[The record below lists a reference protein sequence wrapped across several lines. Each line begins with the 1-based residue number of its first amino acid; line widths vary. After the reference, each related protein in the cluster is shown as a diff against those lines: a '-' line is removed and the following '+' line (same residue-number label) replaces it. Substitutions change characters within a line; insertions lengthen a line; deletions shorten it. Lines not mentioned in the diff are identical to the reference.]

1 MFLSITTTQHPATNL
16 GYLLH
21 KHPDKVQTFSTT
33 GGKAHVFFPEASDER
48 CTAVLLLDIDPV
60 ELVRSLKVP
69 GESRMLQHY
78 VNDRPYVASSFTSS
92 AISNVYSSA
101 LNGRCEDKPEWIG
114 IPLALEAKIPVL
126 KVKGG
131 MGLLERIF
139 QPLGYTLQAE
149 RLPLDEQFPEW
160 GESSYFSITLQHNI
174 SLQELLQHLY
184 VLLPVFDYERHYYIS
199 SNDIEILL
207 KKGESWLKG
216 HPEREFIVRRYL
228 NHSSLI
234 KMALA
239 RFIEED
245 GNESTE
251 FEPEPI
257 NLAVEEERLTLHQQR
272 LNAALEVLKT
282 SGAKSVLDLGCG
294 EGRLLKMLL
303 REGQF
308 TRILG
313 ADVSFQVLQV
323 ATRRLYLKDMTP
335 KQKERIELIQSALT
349 YRDRRMVGFD
359 AAALI
364 EVIEHLDLER
374 LPALERAVF
383 EFARPTTVV
392 VTTPNREYNA
402 HYAMPEDK
410 FRHGDHRFEWTRQEF
425 AEWVQKVGEQ
435 FGYTASIE
443 GIGEE
448 DPNWGAASQ
457 MAVFQRSV
465 D

>member
-21 KHPDKVQTFSTT
+21 KHPDKVQTFSTA
-33 GGKAHVFFPEASDER
+33 GGKAHVFFPEATDER

-60 ELVRSLKVP
+60 ELVRNLKVP

-92 AISNVYSSA
+92 AISSVYASA
-101 LNGRCEDKPEWIG
+101 LNGRCEDKPEWLG
-114 IPLALEAKIPVL
+114 IPLALEAKIPAL

-160 GESSYFSITLQHNI
+160 GESSYFSIILQHNI
-174 SLQELLQHLY
+174 SLQQLLQHLY
-184 VLLPVFDYERHYYIS
+184 VLLPVFDSERHFYIS
-199 SNDIEILL
+199 SNDIEVLL
-207 KKGESWLKG
+207 KKGETWLKD
-216 HPEREFIVRRYL
+216 HPERDFIVRRYL
-228 NHSSLI
+228 NNISLA

-239 RFIEED
+239 RFIDDE
-245 GNESTE
+245 GNEATGVE
-251 FEPEPI
+251 AEPI
-257 NLAVEEERLTLHQQR
+257 NLEVEEERLTLHQQR

-313 ADVSFQVLQV
+313 ADVSFHILQV

-383 EFARPTTVV
+383 EFARPATVV

-425 AEWVQKVGEQ
+425 AEWVQKLSEQ
-435 FGYTASIE
+435 FGYTATIE

-448 DPNWGAASQ
+448 DPNLGAASQ
-457 MAVFQRSV
+457 MAVFKRSV
-465 D
+465 E

>member
-21 KHPDKVQTFSTT
+21 KHPDKVQTFSTA

-69 GESRMLQHY
+69 GESRSLQHY

-101 LNGRCEDKPEWIG
+101 LNGRCEDKPEWLN

-131 MGLLERIF
+131 QGLLERIF
-139 QPLGYTLQAE
+139 QPLGYALKAE

-160 GESSYFSITLQHNI
+160 GESNYFALTLTHNI
-174 SLQELLQHLY
+174 PLQTLLQHLY
-184 VLLPVFDYERHYYIS
+184 VLLPVFDAERHFYVAS
-199 SNDIEILL
+199 GDIEILL
-207 KKGESWLKG
+207 KKGETWLKD
-216 HPEREFIVRRYL
+216 HPEREFIIRRYL
-228 NHSSLI
+228 NNNASLS
-234 KMALA
+234 KLA
-239 RFIEED
+239 MRRFLEEEEPAVSEPDLTIEE
-245 GNESTE
+245 
-251 FEPEPI
+251 
-257 NLAVEEERLTLHQQR
+257 VQEERINLHQQR
-272 LNAALEVLKT
+272 LNAAFDVLKA
-282 SGAKSVLDLGCG
+282 SGAKTVLDLGCG

-308 TRILG
+308 TRIVG
-313 ADVSFQVLQV
+313 VDVSFYSLQV
-323 ATRRLYLKDMTP
+323 ATRRLYLKEMTP
-335 KQKERIELIQSALT
+335 KQKERIELLQSALT
-349 YRDRRMVGFD
+349 YRDRRLAGFD

-383 EFARPTTVV
+383 EFARPKTVV
-392 VTTPNREYNA
+392 ITTPNREYNA
-402 HYAMPEDK
+402 NYAMPEDK
-410 FRHGDHRFEWTRQEF
+410 LRHRDHRFEWTRDEF
-425 AEWVQKVGEQ
+425 AEWVNQVSEK

-443 GIGEE
+443 GVGEE
-448 DPNWGAASQ
+448 DPAFGAASQ
-457 MAVFQRSV
+457 MAVFRRSV

>member
-21 KHPDKVQTFSTT
+21 KHPDKVQTFSTA
-33 GGKAHVFFPEASDER
+33 GGQAHVFFPEANDER
-48 CTAVLLLDIDPV
+48 CTAILLLDIDPV
-60 ELVRSLKVP
+60 ELVRTLKVP
-69 GESRMLQHY
+69 GQSRVLQHY

-101 LNGRCEDKPEWIG
+101 LNGRCNDRPEWVDLPI
-114 IPLALEAKIPVL
+114 ALEVQIPAL

-131 MGLLERIF
+131 LGLLERIF
-139 QPLGYTLQAE
+139 HPLGYTLQAE

-160 GESSYFSITLQHNI
+160 GESSYFTITLQHQVP
-174 SLQELLQHLY
+174 LQHLLQHLY

-199 SNDIEILL
+199 SNDVEVLL
-207 KKGESWLKG
+207 KKGESWLKD
-216 HPEREFIVRRYL
+216 HPEREYIIRRYL
-228 NHSSLI
+228 NNTNLS

-239 RFIEED
+239 RFNEDEDTELEEV
-245 GNESTE
+245 
-251 FEPEPI
+251 EPAPGAE
-257 NLAVEEERLTLHQQR
+257 EEERINLHQLR
-272 LNAALEVLKT
+272 LNAALEVLKA
-282 SGAKSVLDLGCG
+282 SEAKTVLDLGCG

-308 TRILG
+308 TRIVG
-313 ADVSFQVLQV
+313 ADVSFQTLQV
-323 ATRRLYLKDMTP
+323 ASRRLYLKEMTP
-335 KQKERIELIQSALT
+335 KQKERIELVQSALT
-349 YRDRRMVGFD
+349 YRDRRFVGFD

-383 EFARPTTVV
+383 EFARPKTVV

-402 HYAMPEDK
+402 HYNMAEDK
-410 FRHGDHRFEWTRQEF
+410 LRHRDHRFEWTRQEF
-425 AEWVQKVGEQ
+425 TTWVNAVAEK
-435 FGYTASIE
+435 FGYTANIE
-443 GIGEE
+443 GVGEG

-457 MAVFQRSV
+457 MAVFRRSV

>member
-21 KHPDKVQTFSTT
+21 KHPDKVQTFSTA

-69 GESRMLQHY
+69 GESRSLQHY

-101 LNGRCEDKPEWIG
+101 LNGRCEDKPEWLN

-131 MGLLERIF
+131 QGLLERIF
-139 QPLGYTLQAE
+139 QPLGYTLKAE

-160 GESSYFSITLQHNI
+160 GESNYFALTLTHNI
-174 SLQELLQHLY
+174 PLQTLLQHLY
-184 VLLPVFDYERHYYIS
+184 VLLPVFDAERHFYVAS
-199 SNDIEILL
+199 GDIEILL
-207 KKGESWLKG
+207 KKGETWLKD
-216 HPEREFIVRRYL
+216 HPEREFIIRRYL
-228 NHSSLI
+228 NNNASLS
-234 KMALA
+234 KLA
-239 RFIEED
+239 MRRFLEEEEPAVSEPDLTIEEV
-245 GNESTE
+245 
-251 FEPEPI
+251 
-257 NLAVEEERLTLHQQR
+257 LEERINLHQQR
-272 LNAALEVLKT
+272 LNAAFEVLKA

-308 TRILG
+308 TRIVG
-313 ADVSFQVLQV
+313 VDVSFYSLQV
-323 ATRRLYLKDMTP
+323 ATRRLYLKEMTP
-335 KQKERIELIQSALT
+335 KQKERIELLQSALT
-349 YRDRRMVGFD
+349 YRDRRLVGFD

-383 EFARPTTVV
+383 EFARPKTVV
-392 VTTPNREYNA
+392 ITTPNREYNA
-402 HYAMPEDK
+402 NYAMPEDK
-410 FRHGDHRFEWTRQEF
+410 LRHRDHRFEWTRHEF
-425 AEWVQKVGEQ
+425 AEWVNQVSEK

-443 GIGEE
+443 GVGEE
-448 DPNWGAASQ
+448 DPAFGAASQ
-457 MAVFQRSV
+457 MAVFRRGV

>member
-21 KHPDKVQTFSTT
+21 KHPDKVQTFSTA
-33 GGKAHVFFPEASDER
+33 GGKAHVFFPEASDDR
-48 CTAVLLLDIDPV
+48 CTAILLLDIDPV
-60 ELVRSLKVP
+60 ELVRTLKVP
-69 GESRMLQHY
+69 GQSRVLQHY

-101 LNGRCEDKPEWIG
+101 LNGRCSDRPEWVDLPI
-114 IPLALEAKIPVL
+114 ALEAQIPAL

-131 MGLLERIF
+131 LGLLERIF
-139 QPLGYTLQAE
+139 HPLGYTLRAE

-160 GESSYFSITLQHNI
+160 GESSYFSITLQHQI
-174 SLQELLQHLY
+174 PLQHLLQHLY

-199 SNDIEILL
+199 SNDIEVLL
-207 KKGESWLKG
+207 KKGETWLKD
-216 HPEREFIVRRYL
+216 HPEREYIVRRYL
-228 NHSSLI
+228 NNAHLS

-239 RFIEED
+239 RFNEDEDTELEEIE
-245 GNESTE
+245 
-251 FEPEPI
+251 PVP
-257 NLAVEEERLTLHQQR
+257 AAEEERINLHQLR
-272 LNAALEVLKT
+272 LNAALEVLKA
-282 SGAKSVLDLGCG
+282 SEAKTVLDLGCG

-308 TRILG
+308 TRIVG
-313 ADVSFQVLQV
+313 ADVSFQTLQV
-323 ATRRLYLKDMTP
+323 AARRLYLKEMTP
-335 KQKERIELIQSALT
+335 KQKERIELLQSALT
-349 YRDRRMVGFD
+349 YRDRRFVGFD
-359 AAALI
+359 AGALI

-383 EFARPTTVV
+383 EFARPKTVV

-402 HYAMPEDK
+402 HYNMAEDK
-410 FRHGDHRFEWTRQEF
+410 LRHRDHRFEWTRQEF
-425 AEWVQKVGEQ
+425 ATWVNGVAEK
-435 FGYTASIE
+435 FGYIARIE
-443 GIGEE
+443 GVGEE

-465 D
+465 E

>member
-21 KHPDKVQTFSTT
+21 KHPDKVQTFSTA
-33 GGKAHVFFPEASDER
+33 GGKAHVFFPEANDER
-48 CTAVLLLDIDPV
+48 CTAILLLDIDPV
-60 ELVRSLKVP
+60 ELVRTLKVP
-69 GESRMLQHY
+69 GQSRVLQHY

-101 LNGRCEDKPEWIG
+101 LNGRCSDRPEWVDLPI
-114 IPLALEAKIPVL
+114 ALEAQIPAL

-131 MGLLERIF
+131 LGLLERIF
-139 QPLGYTLQAE
+139 HPLGYTLHAE

-160 GESSYFSITLQHNI
+160 GESSYFSITLQHQI
-174 SLQELLQHLY
+174 PLQNLLQHLY

-199 SNDIEILL
+199 SNDIEVLL
-207 KKGESWLKG
+207 KKGETWLKD

-228 NHSSLI
+228 NNAYLS

-239 RFIEED
+239 RFNEDEDTELEEV
-245 GNESTE
+245 
-251 FEPEPI
+251 EPVP
-257 NLAVEEERLTLHQQR
+257 AAEEERINLHQLR

-282 SGAKSVLDLGCG
+282 SEAKTVLDLGCG

-308 TRILG
+308 TRIVG
-313 ADVSFQVLQV
+313 ADVSFQTLQV
-323 ATRRLYLKDMTP
+323 AARRLYLKEMTP
-335 KQKERIELIQSALT
+335 KQKERIELVQSALT
-349 YRDRRMVGFD
+349 YRDRRFVGFD

-383 EFARPTTVV
+383 EFARPKMVV

-402 HYAMPEDK
+402 HYNMSEDK
-410 FRHGDHRFEWTRQEF
+410 LRHRDHRFEWTRQEF
-425 AEWVQKVGEQ
+425 ATWVNGVAEK
-435 FGYTASIE
+435 FGYIARIE
-443 GIGEE
+443 GVGKE
-448 DPNWGAASQ
+448 DPKWGAASQ

>member
-1 MFLSITTTQHPATNL
+1 MFLSITTNQYPATNL

-21 KHPDKVQTFSTT
+21 KHPDKVQTFSTA
-33 GGKAHVFFPEASDER
+33 GGQAHVFFPEANDER
-48 CTAVLLLDIDPV
+48 CTAILLLDIDPV
-60 ELVRSLKVP
+60 ELVRTLKVP
-69 GESRMLQHY
+69 GQSRVLQHY

-101 LNGRCEDKPEWIG
+101 LNGRCNDRPEWVNLPI
-114 IPLALEAKIPVL
+114 ALEVQIPAL

-131 MGLLERIF
+131 LGLLERIF
-139 QPLGYTLQAE
+139 HPLGYMLQAE

-160 GESSYFSITLQHNI
+160 GESSYFTITLQHQI
-174 SLQELLQHLY
+174 SLQHLLQHLY

-199 SNDIEILL
+199 SNDVEVLL
-207 KKGESWLKG
+207 KKGERWLKD
-216 HPEREFIVRRYL
+216 HPEREYIIRRYL
-228 NHSSLI
+228 NNTNLS

-239 RFIEED
+239 RFNEDEDTELELEEL
-245 GNESTE
+245 
-251 FEPEPI
+251 EPAPVAE
-257 NLAVEEERLTLHQQR
+257 EEERINLHQLR
-272 LNAALEVLKT
+272 LNAALEVLKA
-282 SGAKSVLDLGCG
+282 SEAKTVLDLGCG

-308 TRILG
+308 TRIVG
-313 ADVSFQVLQV
+313 ADVSFQTLQV
-323 ATRRLYLKDMTP
+323 ASRRLYLKEMTP
-335 KQKERIELIQSALT
+335 KQKERIELVQSALT
-349 YRDRRMVGFD
+349 YRDRRFVGFD

-383 EFARPTTVV
+383 EFARPKTVV

-402 HYAMPEDK
+402 HYNMAEDK
-410 FRHGDHRFEWTRQEF
+410 LRHRDHRFEWTRHEF
-425 AEWVQKVGEQ
+425 ATWVNAVAEK
-435 FGYTASIE
+435 FGYTANIE
-443 GIGEE
+443 GVGAE

-457 MAVFQRSV
+457 MAVFRRSV

>member
-21 KHPDKVQTFSTT
+21 KHPDKVQTFSTA

-69 GESRMLQHY
+69 GESRSLQHY

-101 LNGRCEDKPEWIG
+101 LNGRCEDKPEWLN

-131 MGLLERIF
+131 QGLLERIF
-139 QPLGYTLQAE
+139 QPLGYTLKAE

-160 GESSYFSITLQHNI
+160 GESNYFALTLTHNI
-174 SLQELLQHLY
+174 PLQTLLQHLY
-184 VLLPVFDYERHYYIS
+184 VLLPVFDAERHFYVAS
-199 SNDIEILL
+199 GDIEILL
-207 KKGESWLKG
+207 KKGETWLKD
-216 HPEREFIVRRYL
+216 HPEREFIIRRYL
-228 NHSSLI
+228 NNNASLS
-234 KMALA
+234 KMAIG
-239 RFIEED
+239 RFLEEEEPAVSEPDLTIEE
-245 GNESTE
+245 
-251 FEPEPI
+251 
-257 NLAVEEERLTLHQQR
+257 VQEERINLHQQR
-272 LNAALEVLKT
+272 LNAAFDVLKA
-282 SGAKSVLDLGCG
+282 SGAKTVLDLGCG

-308 TRILG
+308 TRIVG
-313 ADVSFQVLQV
+313 VDVSFYSLQV
-323 ATRRLYLKDMTP
+323 ATRRLYLKEMTP
-335 KQKERIELIQSALT
+335 KQKERIELLQSALT
-349 YRDRRMVGFD
+349 YRDRRLVGFD

-383 EFARPTTVV
+383 EFARPKTVV
-392 VTTPNREYNA
+392 ITTPNREYNA
-402 HYAMPEDK
+402 NYAMPEDK
-410 FRHGDHRFEWTRQEF
+410 LRHRDHRFEWTRHEF
-425 AEWVQKVGEQ
+425 AEWVNQVSEK

-443 GIGEE
+443 GVGEE
-448 DPNWGAASQ
+448 DPAFGAASQ
-457 MAVFQRSV
+457 MAVFRRGV

>member
-21 KHPDKVQTFSTT
+21 KHPDKVQTFSTA

-48 CTAVLLLDIDPV
+48 CTAILLLDIDPV
-60 ELVRSLKVP
+60 ELVRTLKVP
-69 GESRMLQHY
+69 GQSRVLQHY

-101 LNGRCEDKPEWIG
+101 LNGRCSDRPEWVDLPI
-114 IPLALEAKIPVL
+114 ALEAQIPAL

-131 MGLLERIF
+131 LGLLERIF
-139 QPLGYTLQAE
+139 YPLGYTLHAE

-160 GESSYFSITLQHNI
+160 GESSYFSITLQHQI
-174 SLQELLQHLY
+174 PLQHLLQHLY

-199 SNDIEILL
+199 SNDIEVLL
-207 KKGESWLKG
+207 KKGETWLKD

-228 NHSSLI
+228 NNTHLS

-239 RFIEED
+239 RFNEDEDTELEEIEPVP
-245 GNESTE
+245 ST
-251 FEPEPI
+251 
-257 NLAVEEERLTLHQQR
+257 EEERINLHQLR
-272 LNAALEVLKT
+272 LNAALEVLKA
-282 SGAKSVLDLGCG
+282 SEAKTVLDLGCG

-308 TRILG
+308 TRIVG
-313 ADVSFQVLQV
+313 ADVSFQSLQV
-323 ATRRLYLKDMTP
+323 AARRLYLNEMTP
-335 KQKERIELIQSALT
+335 KQKERIELVQSALT
-349 YRDRRMVGFD
+349 YRDRRFVGFD

-383 EFARPTTVV
+383 EFARPKMVV

-402 HYAMPEDK
+402 HYNMSEDK
-410 FRHGDHRFEWTRQEF
+410 LRHRDHRFEWTRQEF
-425 AEWVQKVGEQ
+425 ATWVNGVAEK
-435 FGYTASIE
+435 FGYIARIE
-443 GIGEE
+443 GVGEE
-448 DPNWGAASQ
+448 DPKWGAASQ

>member
-1 MFLSITTTQHPATNL
+1 MFLSITTTHYPATNL

-21 KHPDKVQTFSTT
+21 KHPDKVQTFSTA
-33 GGKAHVFFPEASDER
+33 GGQAHVFFPEATDER

-60 ELVRSLKVP
+60 ELVRTLKVP
-69 GESRMLQHY
+69 GQSRVLQHY

-92 AISNVYSSA
+92 AIANVYSSA
-101 LNGRCEDKPEWIG
+101 LNGRCKEKPEWENLPIT
-114 IPLALEAKIPVL
+114 LEVKIPAL

-131 MGLLERIF
+131 LGLLERIF
-139 QPLGYTLQAE
+139 HPLGYTWQAE

-160 GESSYFSITLQHNI
+160 GESNYFNITLQHQI
-174 SLQELLQHLY
+174 PLQNLLQHLY

-199 SNDIEILL
+199 SNDIEVLL
-207 KKGESWLKG
+207 KKGENWLKD
-216 HPEREFIVRRYL
+216 HPEREYIIKRYL
-228 NHSSLI
+228 NNSNLS

-239 RFIEED
+239 RFNEDDTELEEA
-245 GNESTE
+245 ESA
-251 FEPEPI
+251 PS
-257 NLAVEEERLTLHQQR
+257 VEEAERLNLHQLR
-272 LNAALEVLKT
+272 LNAALEVLKAAE
-282 SGAKSVLDLGCG
+282 AKSVLDLGCG

-313 ADVSFQVLQV
+313 VDVSFHTLQV
-323 ATRRLYLKDMTP
+323 AARRLYLKEMTP
-335 KQKERIELIQSALT
+335 KQRERIELLQSALT
-349 YRDRRMVGFD
+349 YRDRRLVGFD

-383 EFARPTTVV
+383 EFARPKTVV

-402 HYAMPEDK
+402 HYNIAEDK
-410 FRHGDHRFEWTRQEF
+410 LRHRDHRFEWTRQEF
-425 AEWVQKVGEQ
+425 ATWVDGIAEK

-443 GIGEE
+443 GVGEE
-448 DPNWGAASQ
+448 DPIWGAASQ
-457 MAVFQRSV
+457 MAIFQRSV

>member
-1 MFLSITTTQHPATNL
+1 MLLSITTTQHPATNL

-21 KHPDKVQTFSTT
+21 KHPDKVQTFSTA
-33 GGKAHVFFPEASDER
+33 GGQAHVFFPEANDER
-48 CTAVLLLDIDPV
+48 CTAILLLDIDPV
-60 ELVRSLKVP
+60 ELVRTLKVP
-69 GESRMLQHY
+69 GQSRVLQHY

-101 LNGRCEDKPEWIG
+101 LNGRCNDRPEWVDLPI
-114 IPLALEAKIPVL
+114 ALETQIPAL

-131 MGLLERIF
+131 LGLLERIF
-139 QPLGYTLQAE
+139 HPLGYTLQAE

-160 GESSYFSITLQHNI
+160 GESSYFTITLQHQVP
-174 SLQELLQHLY
+174 LQHLLQHLY

-199 SNDIEILL
+199 SNDVEVLL
-207 KKGESWLKG
+207 KKGESWLKD
-216 HPEREFIVRRYL
+216 HPEREYIIRRYL
-228 NHSSLI
+228 NNTNLS

-239 RFIEED
+239 RFNEDEDTELEEV
-245 GNESTE
+245 ESV
-251 FEPEPI
+251 P
-257 NLAVEEERLTLHQQR
+257 AGAEEERINLHQLR
-272 LNAALEVLKT
+272 LNAALEVLKA
-282 SGAKSVLDLGCG
+282 SEAKTVLDLGCG

-308 TRILG
+308 TRIVG
-313 ADVSFQVLQV
+313 ADVSFQTLQV
-323 ATRRLYLKDMTP
+323 ASRRLYLKEMTP
-335 KQKERIELIQSALT
+335 KQKERIELVQSALT
-349 YRDRRMVGFD
+349 YRDRRFVGFD

-383 EFARPTTVV
+383 EFARPKTVV

-402 HYAMPEDK
+402 HYNMAEDK
-410 FRHGDHRFEWTRQEF
+410 LRHRDHRFEWTRQEF
-425 AEWVQKVGEQ
+425 ATWVDAVAEK
-435 FGYTASIE
+435 FGYTANIE
-443 GIGEE
+443 GVGEE

-457 MAVFQRSV
+457 MAVFRRSV

>member
-21 KHPDKVQTFSTT
+21 KHPDKVQTFSTA
-33 GGKAHVFFPEASDER
+33 GGKAHVFFPEASDDR
-48 CTAVLLLDIDPV
+48 CTAILLLDIDPV
-60 ELVRSLKVP
+60 ELVRTLKVP
-69 GESRMLQHY
+69 GQSRVLQHY

-101 LNGRCEDKPEWIG
+101 LNGRCSDRPEWVDLPI
-114 IPLALEAKIPVL
+114 ALEAQIPAL

-131 MGLLERIF
+131 LGLLERIF
-139 QPLGYTLQAE
+139 HPLGYTLQAE

-160 GESSYFSITLQHNI
+160 GESSYFSITLQHQI
-174 SLQELLQHLY
+174 PLQHLLQHLY

-199 SNDIEILL
+199 SNDIEVLL
-207 KKGESWLKG
+207 KKGETWLKD
-216 HPEREFIVRRYL
+216 HPEREYIVRRYL
-228 NHSSLI
+228 NNAHLS

-239 RFIEED
+239 RFNEDEDTELEEIE
-245 GNESTE
+245 
-251 FEPEPI
+251 PVP
-257 NLAVEEERLTLHQQR
+257 AAEEERINLHQLR
-272 LNAALEVLKT
+272 LNAALEVLKA
-282 SGAKSVLDLGCG
+282 SEAKTVLDLGCG

-308 TRILG
+308 TRIVG
-313 ADVSFQVLQV
+313 ADVSFQTLQV
-323 ATRRLYLKDMTP
+323 AARRLYLKEMTP
-335 KQKERIELIQSALT
+335 KQKERIELLQSALT
-349 YRDRRMVGFD
+349 YRDHRFVGFD

-383 EFARPTTVV
+383 EFARPKTVV

-402 HYAMPEDK
+402 HYNMSEDK
-410 FRHGDHRFEWTRQEF
+410 LRHRDHRFEWTRQEF
-425 AEWVQKVGEQ
+425 ATWVNGVAEK
-435 FGYTASIE
+435 FGYTARIE
-443 GIGEE
+443 GVGEE

-465 D
+465 E